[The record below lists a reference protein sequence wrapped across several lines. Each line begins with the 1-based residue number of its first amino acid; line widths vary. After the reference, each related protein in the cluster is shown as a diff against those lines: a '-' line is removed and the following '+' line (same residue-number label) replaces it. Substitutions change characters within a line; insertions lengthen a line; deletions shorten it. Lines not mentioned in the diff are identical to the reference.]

1 MASIN
6 QYIVYLFIIGVSKS
20 SHDNYMIRG
29 GGGSVIYFCLIDVS
43 SKKKKHD
50 KLKLCD
56 CLLFH
61 IKRTILRL
69 LTKKY
74 SKITE
79 NVIEK
84 KNNPTYINFLIQVDS
99 R

>member
-20 SHDNYMIRG
+20 SHDNFMIK

-43 SKKKKHD
+43 SKKKHD

-84 KNNPTYINFLIQVDS
+84 KNQPHIH
-99 R
+99 

>member
-20 SHDNYMIRG
+20 SHDNFMIR

>member
-20 SHDNYMIRG
+20 SHDNFMIRE
-29 GGGSVIYFCLIDVS
+29 GGSVIYFCLIDVS
-43 SKKKKHD
+43 SKKKHD

>member
-20 SHDNYMIRG
+20 SHDNFMIR

-50 KLKLCD
+50 KLCD

-84 KNNPTYINFLIQVDS
+84 KNNPTYINLLIQVDS

>member
-20 SHDNYMIRG
+20 SHDNFMIR

-61 IKRTILRL
+61 TKRTILRL

-84 KNNPTYINFLIQVDS
+84 KKQPHIH
-99 R
+99 

>member
-20 SHDNYMIRG
+20 SHDNFMIR

-69 LTKKY
+69 LTEKY

>member
-20 SHDNYMIRG
+20 SHDNFMIRG
-29 GGGSVIYFCLIDVS
+29 RGVSVIYFCLIDVS
-43 SKKKKHD
+43 SKKKHD

-84 KNNPTYINFLIQVDS
+84 KTNPTYINFLIQVDS